1 MDGILVWPLILTCA
15 SLLHCLDS
23 CIIIIESGMYA
34 FLFLPSFLF
43 EPCAL
48 SVISFI
54 FPIKIK
60 PRQWALSI
68 PSSQRNLQRPREC
81 SVSEHCK
88 LLSDLRPTR
97 ALLEGATYCSINLM
111 SPSPSLSS
119 VSILE
124 PLSIACVLGAA
135 FVALTLSD
143 LGQSSHHQATFQ
155 NISPQAPRIGPIHSS
170 IAYVI

>member
-1 MDGILVWPLILTCA
+1 MTSTLGRGLSKWRCGQGGCVNLVVRIWPKFSQGGGRPKSQKLCRRHFSMAPLDLCQFVTLPWPLYYHYWVA
-15 SLLHCLDS
+15 
-23 CIIIIESGMYA
+23 GMYA
-34 FLFLPSFLF
+34 FLFLLSFLF

-48 SVISFI
+48 SVKSFI

-81 SVSEHCK
+81 SASEHFK
-88 LLSDLRPTR
+88 LISDLRPTR

-111 SPSPSLSS
+111 SPSLSS

-124 PLSIACVLGAA
+124 P
-135 FVALTLSD
+135 
-143 LGQSSHHQATFQ
+143 
-155 NISPQAPRIGPIHSS
+155 
-170 IAYVI
+170 

>member
-1 MDGILVWPLILTCA
+1 M
-15 SLLHCLDS
+15 LHCLDH

-34 FLFLPSFLF
+34 FLFLLSFLF
-43 EPCAL
+43 KPCAL
-48 SVISFI
+48 SVKSFI

-111 SPSPSLSS
+111 SPSLSS

-143 LGQSSHHQATFQ
+143 LGQSSHHQATF
-155 NISPQAPRIGPIHSS
+155 SKYFATGPQDWAHSFVNS
-170 IAYVI
+170 ICHLIV